1 MSSKNNLELNP
12 RISVDC
18 VIFGFDLNQLKVL
31 VIERSISDSEK
42 QILTLPGDLIYEGE
56 NLDIAANRVLFE
68 LTGLQTIFLEQV
80 GAFGDTDRLNKE
92 ADKKWLRSVREEP
105 DARVITIAYFSLV
118 NIHEYAPQASSFAKS
133 AAWIPLN
140 EIDELAFDHSDILQT
155 ALKKLKNKIR
165 IQPLGFNLLPEK
177 FTLSQLQKLYE
188 AILGR
193 ELDKRN
199 FRRKMLKLQ
208 LVEMLEER
216 QEKVPH
222 KPSQYFKFNE
232 TKVSTKAMEI
242 DRQMNNPQDTVSVKA
257 V

>member
-92 ADKKWLRSVREEP
+92 ADKKWLRAVREEP

-155 ALKKLKNKIR
+155 ALKKLRNKIR

-232 TKVSTKAMEI
+232 TNYNKLIENGF
-242 DRQMNNPQDTVSVKA
+242 DNFGF
-257 V
+257 

>member
-92 ADKKWLRSVREEP
+92 ADKKWLRAVREEP

-165 IQPLGFNLLPEK
+165 IQPVGFNLLPEK

-232 TKVSTKAMEI
+232 ANYNKLIENGF
-242 DRQMNNPQDTVSVKA
+242 DNFGF
-257 V
+257 

>member
-31 VIERSISDSEK
+31 VIERSISDSDK
-42 QILTLPGDLIYEGE
+42 QILTLPGDLIYEAE
-56 NLDIAANRVLFE
+56 NLEIAADRVLFE
-68 LTGLQTIFLEQV
+68 LTGLETIFLEQV

-92 ADKKWLRSVREEP
+92 ADKKWLRAVREEP
-105 DARVITIAYFSLV
+105 EARVITIAYFSLV

-140 EIDELAFDHSDILQT
+140 EIDELAFDHFDILQT

-165 IQPLGFNLLPEK
+165 IQPVGFNLLPEK

-232 TKVSTKAMEI
+232 TNYNILIENGF
-242 DRQMNNPQDTVSVKA
+242 DNFGF
-257 V
+257 

>member
-1 MSSKNNLELNP
+1 
-12 RISVDC
+12 V
-18 VIFGFDLNQLKVL
+18 
-31 VIERSISDSEK
+31 
-42 QILTLPGDLIYEGE
+42 
-56 NLDIAANRVLFE
+56 
-68 LTGLQTIFLEQV
+68 
-80 GAFGDTDRLNKE
+80 
-92 ADKKWLRSVREEP
+92 DKKWLRAVREEP
-105 DARVITIAYFSLV
+105 EARVITIAYFSFV

-165 IQPLGFNLLPEK
+165 IQPVGFNLLPEK

-232 TKVSTKAMEI
+232 TNYNKLIENGF
-242 DRQMNNPQDTVSVKA
+242 DNFGF
-257 V
+257 

>member
-1 MSSKNNLELNP
+1 
-12 RISVDC
+12 
-18 VIFGFDLNQLKVL
+18 
-31 VIERSISDSEK
+31 
-42 QILTLPGDLIYEGE
+42 
-56 NLDIAANRVLFE
+56 
-68 LTGLQTIFLEQV
+68 
-80 GAFGDTDRLNKE
+80 
-92 ADKKWLRSVREEP
+92 
-105 DARVITIAYFSLV
+105 
-118 NIHEYAPQASSFAKS
+118 
-133 AAWIPLN
+133 
-140 EIDELAFDHSDILQT
+140 LAFDHSDILQT

-165 IQPLGFNLLPEK
+165 IQPVGFNLLPDK

-232 TKVSTKAMEI
+232 TNYNKLIENGF
-242 DRQMNNPQDTVSVKA
+242 DNFGF
-257 V
+257 

>member
-31 VIERSISDSEK
+31 VIERSISDSDK

-92 ADKKWLRSVREEP
+92 ADKKWLRAVREEP
-105 DARVITIAYFSLV
+105 EARVITIAYFSLV

-165 IQPLGFNLLPEK
+165 IQPVGFNLLPEK

-232 TKVSTKAMEI
+232 TNYNKLIENGF
-242 DRQMNNPQDTVSVKA
+242 DNFGF
-257 V
+257 

>member
-92 ADKKWLRSVREEP
+92 VDKKWLRAVREEP
-105 DARVITIAYFSLV
+105 EARVITVAYFSLV

-140 EIDELAFDHSDILQT
+140 EIDELAFDHFDILQT

-232 TKVSTKAMEI
+232 TNYNKLIENGF
-242 DRQMNNPQDTVSVKA
+242 DNFGF
-257 V
+257 

>member
-31 VIERSISDSEK
+31 VIERSISDSDK

-80 GAFGDTDRLNKE
+80 GAFGDTDRLSKE
-92 ADKKWLRSVREEP
+92 ADKKWLRAVREEP
-105 DARVITIAYFSLV
+105 EARVITIAYFSLV

-140 EIDELAFDHSDILQT
+140 EIDELAFDHFDILQT

-232 TKVSTKAMEI
+232 TNYNKLIENGF
-242 DRQMNNPQDTVSVKA
+242 DNFGF
-257 V
+257 

>member
-31 VIERSISDSEK
+31 VIERSISDSDK
-42 QILTLPGDLIYEGE
+42 QILTLPGDLIYEAE
-56 NLDIAANRVLFE
+56 NLEIAAARVLCE
-68 LTGLQTIFLEQV
+68 LTGLETIFLEQV

-92 ADKKWLRSVREEP
+92 ADKKWLRAVREEP
-105 DARVITIAYFSLV
+105 EARVITIAYFSLV

-140 EIDELAFDHSDILQT
+140 EIDELAFDHFDILQT

-165 IQPLGFNLLPEK
+165 IQPVGFNLLPEK

-232 TKVSTKAMEI
+232 TNYNKLIENGF
-242 DRQMNNPQDTVSVKA
+242 DNFGF
-257 V
+257 

>member
-31 VIERSISDSEK
+31 VIERSISDSDK
-42 QILTLPGDLIYEGE
+42 QILTLPGDLIYEAE
-56 NLDIAANRVLFE
+56 NLDIAADRVLFE

-92 ADKKWLRSVREEP
+92 ADKKWLRAVREEP
-105 DARVITIAYFSLV
+105 EARVITIAYFSLV

-133 AAWIPLN
+133 AAWIPLD
-140 EIDELAFDHSDILQT
+140 EINELAFDHFDILQT

-165 IQPLGFNLLPEK
+165 IQPVGFNLLPEK

-232 TKVSTKAMEI
+232 TNYNKLIENGF
-242 DRQMNNPQDTVSVKA
+242 DNFGF
-257 V
+257 

>member
-92 ADKKWLRSVREEP
+92 ADKKWLRAVREEP

-232 TKVSTKAMEI
+232 TNYNKLIENGF
-242 DRQMNNPQDTVSVKA
+242 DNFGF
-257 V
+257 

>member
-18 VIFGFDLNQLKVL
+18 VIFGFDFNQLKVL
-31 VIERSISDSEK
+31 VIERSISDSDK
-42 QILTLPGDLIYEGE
+42 QILTLPGDLIYEAE
-56 NLDIAANRVLFE
+56 NLDIAADRVLFE

-80 GAFGDTDRLNKE
+80 GAFGDIDRLNKE
-92 ADKKWLRSVREEP
+92 ADKKWLRAVREEP
-105 DARVITIAYFSLV
+105 EARVITIAYFSLV

-140 EIDELAFDHSDILQT
+140 EIDELAFDHFDILQT

-165 IQPLGFNLLPEK
+165 IQPVGFNLLPEK

-232 TKVSTKAMEI
+232 ANYNKLIENGF
-242 DRQMNNPQDTVSVKA
+242 DNFGF
-257 V
+257 

>member
-92 ADKKWLRSVREEP
+92 ADKKWLRAVREEP
-105 DARVITIAYFSLV
+105 EARVITIAYFSLV

-188 AILGR
+188 AILCR

-232 TKVSTKAMEI
+232 TNYNKLIENGF
-242 DRQMNNPQDTVSVKA
+242 DNFGF
-257 V
+257 

>member
-18 VIFGFDLNQLKVL
+18 VIFGFDFNQLKVL

-92 ADKKWLRSVREEP
+92 ADKKWLRAVREEP
-105 DARVITIAYFSLV
+105 EARVITIAYFSLV

-165 IQPLGFNLLPEK
+165 IQPVGFNLLPEK

-232 TKVSTKAMEI
+232 TNYNKLIENGF
-242 DRQMNNPQDTVSVKA
+242 DNFGF
-257 V
+257 

>member
-1 MSSKNNLELNP
+1 
-12 RISVDC
+12 
-18 VIFGFDLNQLKVL
+18 
-31 VIERSISDSEK
+31 
-42 QILTLPGDLIYEGE
+42 
-56 NLDIAANRVLFE
+56 LDIAANRVLFE

-92 ADKKWLRSVREEP
+92 ADKKWLRAVREEP

-165 IQPLGFNLLPEK
+165 IQPVGFNLLPEK

-232 TKVSTKAMEI
+232 TNYNKLIENGF
-242 DRQMNNPQDTVSVKA
+242 DNFGF
-257 V
+257 

>member
-1 MSSKNNLELNP
+1 MVPPQNP
-12 RISVDC
+12 A
-18 VIFGFDLNQLKVL
+18 
-31 VIERSISDSEK
+31 
-42 QILTLPGDLIYEGE
+42 T
-56 NLDIAANRVLFE
+56 
-68 LTGLQTIFLEQV
+68 
-80 GAFGDTDRLNKE
+80 
-92 ADKKWLRSVREEP
+92 
-105 DARVITIAYFSLV
+105 
-118 NIHEYAPQASSFAKS
+118 QASSFAKS

-232 TKVSTKAMEI
+232 TNYNKLIENGF
-242 DRQMNNPQDTVSVKA
+242 DNFGF
-257 V
+257 

>member
-92 ADKKWLRSVREEP
+92 VDKKWLRAVREEP
-105 DARVITIAYFSLV
+105 EARVITIAYFSLV

-165 IQPLGFNLLPEK
+165 IQPVGFNLLPEK

-232 TKVSTKAMEI
+232 TNYNKLIENGF
-242 DRQMNNPQDTVSVKA
+242 DNFGF
-257 V
+257 

>member
-31 VIERSISDSEK
+31 VIERSISDSDK

-80 GAFGDTDRLNKE
+80 GAFGDIDRLNKE
-92 ADKKWLRSVREEP
+92 SDKKWLRAVREEP
-105 DARVITIAYFSLV
+105 EARVITVAYFSLV

-165 IQPLGFNLLPEK
+165 IQPVGFNLLPDK

-232 TKVSTKAMEI
+232 TNYNKLIENGF
-242 DRQMNNPQDTVSVKA
+242 DNFGF
-257 V
+257 

>member
-1 MSSKNNLELNP
+1 MNNMSSKNNLELNP

-31 VIERSISDSEK
+31 VIERSISDSDK

-80 GAFGDTDRLNKE
+80 GAFGDTDRLSKE
-92 ADKKWLRSVREEP
+92 ADKKWLRAVREEP
-105 DARVITIAYFSLV
+105 EARVITIAYFSLV

-140 EIDELAFDHSDILQT
+140 EIDELAFDHFDILQT

-232 TKVSTKAMEI
+232 TNYNKLIENGF
-242 DRQMNNPQDTVSVKA
+242 DNFGF
-257 V
+257 

>member
-1 MSSKNNLELNP
+1 MNNMSSKNNLELNP

-31 VIERSISDSEK
+31 VIERSISDSDK
-42 QILTLPGDLIYEGE
+42 QILTLPGDLIYEAE
-56 NLDIAANRVLFE
+56 NLDIAADRVLFE

-80 GAFGDTDRLNKE
+80 GAFGDIDRLNKE
-92 ADKKWLRSVREEP
+92 ADKKWLRAIREEP
-105 DARVITIAYFSLV
+105 EARVITIAYFSLV

-133 AAWIPLN
+133 TAWIPLN
-140 EIDELAFDHSDILQT
+140 EINELAFDHFDILQT
-155 ALKKLKNKIR
+155 ALNKLKNKIR
-165 IQPLGFNLLPEK
+165 IQPVGFNLLPEK

-232 TKVSTKAMEI
+232 TNYNKLIENGF
-242 DRQMNNPQDTVSVKA
+242 DNFGF
-257 V
+257 

>member
-31 VIERSISDSEK
+31 VIERSISDSDK
-42 QILTLPGDLIYEGE
+42 QILTLPGDLIYEAE
-56 NLDIAANRVLFE
+56 NLEIAADRVLFE
-68 LTGLQTIFLEQV
+68 LTGLETIFLEQV

-92 ADKKWLRSVREEP
+92 ADKKWLRAVREEP
-105 DARVITIAYFSLV
+105 EARVITIAYFSLV

-140 EIDELAFDHSDILQT
+140 EIDELAFDHFDILQT

-165 IQPLGFNLLPEK
+165 IQPVGFNLLPEK

-232 TKVSTKAMEI
+232 TNYNKLIENGF
-242 DRQMNNPQDTVSVKA
+242 DNFGF
-257 V
+257 

>member
-31 VIERSISDSEK
+31 VIERSISDSDK

-56 NLDIAANRVLFE
+56 NLDIAADRVLFE

-92 ADKKWLRSVREEP
+92 ADKKWLRAVREEP
-105 DARVITIAYFSLV
+105 EARVITIAYFSLV

-165 IQPLGFNLLPEK
+165 IQPVGFNLLPEK

-232 TKVSTKAMEI
+232 TNYNKLIENGF
-242 DRQMNNPQDTVSVKA
+242 DNFGF
-257 V
+257 

>member
-92 ADKKWLRSVREEP
+92 ADKKWLRAVREEP

-232 TKVSTKAMEI
+232 
-242 DRQMNNPQDTVSVKA
+242 MNYNKLIENGFDNFGF
-257 V
+257 

>member
-1 MSSKNNLELNP
+1 MSLNNMSSKNNLELNP

-31 VIERSISDSEK
+31 VIERSISDSDK
-42 QILTLPGDLIYEGE
+42 QILTLPGDLIYEAE
-56 NLDIAANRVLFE
+56 NLDIAADRVLFE

-92 ADKKWLRSVREEP
+92 ADKKWLRAVREEP
-105 DARVITIAYFSLV
+105 EARVITIAYFSLV

-140 EIDELAFDHSDILQT
+140 EIDELAFDHFDILQT

-165 IQPLGFNLLPEK
+165 IQPVGFNLLPEK

-232 TKVSTKAMEI
+232 ANYNKLIENGF
-242 DRQMNNPQDTVSVKA
+242 DNFGF
-257 V
+257 

>member
-165 IQPLGFNLLPEK
+165 IQPVGFNLLPEK

-232 TKVSTKAMEI
+232 TNYNKLIENGF
-242 DRQMNNPQDTVSVKA
+242 DNFGF
-257 V
+257 

>member
-31 VIERSISDSEK
+31 VIERSISDSDK

-80 GAFGDTDRLNKE
+80 GAFGDIDRLNKE
-92 ADKKWLRSVREEP
+92 SDKKWLRAVREEP
-105 DARVITIAYFSLV
+105 EARVITVAYFSLV

-133 AAWIPLN
+133 AAWIPLD

-165 IQPLGFNLLPEK
+165 IQPVGFNLLPDK

-222 KPSQYFKFNE
+222 KPSQYFKFSE
-232 TKVSTKAMEI
+232 TNYNKLIEHGF
-242 DRQMNNPQDTVSVKA
+242 DNFGF
-257 V
+257 

>member
-92 ADKKWLRSVREEP
+92 VDKKWLRAVREEP
-105 DARVITIAYFSLV
+105 EARVITIAYFSLV

-232 TKVSTKAMEI
+232 
-242 DRQMNNPQDTVSVKA
+242 MNYNKLIENGFDNFGF
-257 V
+257 

>member
-31 VIERSISDSEK
+31 VIERSISDSDK

-80 GAFGDTDRLNKE
+80 GAFGDIDRLNKE
-92 ADKKWLRSVREEP
+92 SDKKWLRAVREEP
-105 DARVITIAYFSLV
+105 EARVITVAYFSLV

-133 AAWIPLN
+133 AAWIPLD

-165 IQPLGFNLLPEK
+165 IQPVGFNLLPDK

-232 TKVSTKAMEI
+232 TNYNKLIENGF
-242 DRQMNNPQDTVSVKA
+242 DNFGF
-257 V
+257 

>member
-31 VIERSISDSEK
+31 VIERSISDSDK
-42 QILTLPGDLIYEGE
+42 QILTLPGDLIYEAE
-56 NLDIAANRVLFE
+56 NLDIAADRVLFE

-92 ADKKWLRSVREEP
+92 ADKKWLRAVREEP
-105 DARVITIAYFSLV
+105 EARVITIAYFSLV

-140 EIDELAFDHSDILQT
+140 EIDELAFDHFDILQT

-165 IQPLGFNLLPEK
+165 IQPVGFNLLPEK

-232 TKVSTKAMEI
+232 ANYNKLIENGF
-242 DRQMNNPQDTVSVKA
+242 DNFGF
-257 V
+257 

>member
-31 VIERSISDSEK
+31 VIERSISDSDK
-42 QILTLPGDLIYEGE
+42 QILTLPGDLIYEAE
-56 NLDIAANRVLFE
+56 NLDIAADRVLFE

-92 ADKKWLRSVREEP
+92 ADKKWLRAVREEP
-105 DARVITIAYFSLV
+105 EARVITIAYFSLV

-165 IQPLGFNLLPEK
+165 IQPVGFNLLPEK

-232 TKVSTKAMEI
+232 TNYNKLIENGF
-242 DRQMNNPQDTVSVKA
+242 DNFGF
-257 V
+257 